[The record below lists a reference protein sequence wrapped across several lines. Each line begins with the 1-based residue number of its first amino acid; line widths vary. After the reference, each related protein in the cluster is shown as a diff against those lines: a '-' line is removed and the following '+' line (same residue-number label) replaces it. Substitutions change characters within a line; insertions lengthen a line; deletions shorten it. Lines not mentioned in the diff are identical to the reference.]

1 MVRAAQL
8 RPLQTRGLGKN
19 HPKLKLVLIF
29 YSSKP
34 HQSINTY
41 IQYIQSLV
49 FKESC

>member
-8 RPLQTRGLGKN
+8 RPLQTPGLGKN

-34 HQSINTY
+34 HQRINTY
-41 IQYIQSLV
+41 I
-49 FKESC
+49 